1 MAKRSEKLDLRVAP
15 TDKQKIAA
23 AAAVDNRSV
32 SEFIL
37 HSALLRADAILMDRI
52 HFGLDAEHWEAFMA
66 ALDAPPRQF
75 DRLERLLKEP
85 SVFEK
90 DTPA

>member
-1 MAKRSEKLDLRVAP
+1 MATRSEKLDLRVAP

-23 AAAVDNRSV
+23 AAAIENRSV

-37 HSALLRADAILMDRI
+37 HSALLRADAILIDRT
-52 HFGLDAEHWEAFMA
+52 HFGLNAERWEAFMA
-66 ALDAPPRQF
+66 ALDAPPRRF
-75 DRLERLLKEP
+75 DRLERLFKES

-90 DTPA
+90 NTQA